1 MNKKILTPKRAE
13 RIQNEI
19 YRKMS
24 AEERIKLALKINDKI
39 LKIARE
45 KMKSQHPNL
54 DSVSFSKKLYKHL
67 SLKRKFYED
76 LFNQFLKEELKLLK
90 KNLKIV
96 SRFLFQSQS

>member
-1 MNKKILTPKRAE
+1 MNKTILKSKTDTK
-13 RIQNEI
+13 IQNKI
-19 YRKMS
+19 FQKMS
-24 AEERIKLALKINDKI
+24 SEKKIKLALKINDKI
-39 LKIARE
+39 LKIAG
-45 KMKSQHPNL
+45 KKVKSRYPNL
-54 DSVSFSKKLYKHL
+54 DPISFSKKLYKHL